1 MKDELIYSKLAK
13 AVLYIIETG
22 VWKTQF
28 FWSYSE
34 VIWTITNKLNVSNKL
49 VMNYINKAMR
59 KLIGPE
65 YSKTQFALREK
76 LMMTDNFV
84 DLLYKPT
91 KTKGYISRERK
102 KTGHYDSTYNKA
114 FREHYHMTRGDMN
127 RKHYAII
134 HEHYDKT
141 NEWLDYEQ
149 VKKDFPINGYKRK

>member
-13 AVLYIIETG
+13 AVVYIVETG

-28 FWSYSE
+28 FWSCSD
-34 VIWTITNKLNVSNKL
+34 VIWTITNKLNVSSKL

-65 YSKTQFALREK
+65 YSKTQFELREK
-76 LMMTDNFV
+76 LMVNDNFV

-102 KTGHYDSTYNKA
+102 KTGSYDSEYNRA
-114 FREHYHMTRGDMN
+114 FREHYHMTRGEMN
-127 RKHYAII
+127 RRHYLII
-134 HEHYDKT
+134 HEHYNKT
-141 NEWLDYEQ
+141 NEWLDYEK
-149 VKKDFPINGYKRK
+149 VKQDYPINQYRRK